1 VAPDAIVPPG
11 SRLGSF
17 EIVELLGAGGMS
29 EVYRAEDT
37 RLNRPVAIKFLS
49 TQITDASA
57 SRRFQQ
63 EAKTASSLNHPH
75 IVTVFET
82 GEWEGRHFLVTEFV
96 DGGTLRAWAGS
107 ATRSWRE
114 IVELLVGVADALAT
128 AHDAGILHR
137 DVKPDNILVS
147 KNGYAKLA
155 DFGLAKLLL
164 ERAAPDTATRAAVAP
179 ATRPGVTVGT
189 TAYMSP
195 EQAFG
200 QPVDARSDVFSFG
213 VTLYELL
220 AGQHPFP
227 GATEL
232 EVLHAVIHSR
242 PVPLA
247 ERRSDLPIGL
257 TMAVDKALE
266 KNPADRYQTMRDLVV
281 DLRRL
286 LRQSGEAVTAP
297 PVAAVRRRWL
307 WPAVAAIVALTAIAG
322 WKAFQATRPAPISP
336 QEYTQITNFIDS
348 ASAPSLSP
356 DGRMVT
362 FIRGSTSFLSF
373 GQIYVKLLPNGDSV
387 RLTNEPRPKYAPV
400 FTPDG
405 SRVAY
410 TLVQQSGTSTSWD
423 TWTVPVLGGQPTR
436 LLPNASGLTW
446 IGDRRVLFSEIKSGL
461 HMGIVT
467 AAESRG
473 ESREIYFPAHERA
486 MAHYSYASPDHQSA
500 LVVEM
505 DRSAVWQRCRLVPLT
520 GSVASR
526 QVGPDGACTSAGWS
540 PDGKWM
546 YFGANVDG
554 SSHLWRQRF
563 PDGAPE
569 QLTFGPT
576 EQDGVAVAPDG
587 QSLITS
593 VGVEQSAIWLHDAAG
608 ERLISSEGF
617 ATAPHISADGKRI
630 YYLMRQSSMSD
641 LYELY
646 SADVASGKTDRML
659 PGSPLVD
666 YDVARDEREAVFTT
680 RQNGGSQIWIAPLD
694 RRSPPRLLVPAGD
707 RPFFGSNGEVIFR
720 VLEEKANFLART
732 KTDASGRERIVATA
746 INDLISVSP
755 NGMWAVAV
763 MPVREQESSNT
774 TVLVSLRDGRIKYIC
789 SGGCP
794 ATWSPDSQFLYM
806 ANVTAGKT
814 VVMPATAVTSLPDA
828 PAPGRPVAS
837 WLDQPGLR
845 VIDAMFVAPG
855 PDPSTYAFPKAE
867 VQRNLFRIPL
877 R

>member
-1 VAPDAIVPPG
+1 MQLSAGA
-11 SRLGSF
+11 RLGPY
-17 EIVELLGAGGMS
+17 EIQALLGAGGMG

-155 DFGLAKLLL
+155 DFGLAKLL
-164 ERAAPDTATRAAVAP
+164 ERATPDTATRAAVAP
-179 ATRPGVTVGT
+179 ATRPGVAVGT

-220 AGQHPFP
+220 AGLHPFP

-232 EVLHAVIHSR
+232 EVLHAIIHSR

-297 PVAAVRRRWL
+297 PVAAARRRWL
-307 WPAVAAIVALTAIAG
+307 WPAVAVIVALAAIAG
-322 WKAFQATRPAPISP
+322 WKVFQATRPAPVSP

-362 FIRGSTSFLSF
+362 FIRGGSSFLSF

-410 TLVQQSGTSTSWD
+410 TLVEQSGTSTSWD

-486 MAHYSYASPDHQSA
+486 MAHYSYASPDHQSV
-500 LVVEM
+500 LIVEM
-505 DRSAVWQRCRLVPLT
+505 DRAQNWQRCRLVPLAGGPT
-520 GSVASR
+520 GR

-546 YFGANVDG
+546 YFGANVGG

-569 QLTFGPT
+569 QITFGPT
-576 EQDGVAVAPDG
+576 EQEGVAVAPDG
-587 QSLITS
+587 QSLVTS
-593 VGVEQSAIWLHDAAG
+593 VGVEHSAIWLHDAAG
-608 ERLISSEGF
+608 ERPISFEGF
-617 ATAPHISADGKRI
+617 ATAPRLSADGKRI
-630 YYLMRQSSMSD
+630 YYLLRQNSMSSA
-641 LYELY
+641 YELC
-646 SADVASGKTDRML
+646 SADVASGKANRIL
-659 PGSPLVD
+659 PGLTLVE
-666 YDVARDEREAVFTT
+666 YDISRDEQETVFST
-680 RQNGGSQIWIAPLD
+680 RQNDTSQIWLASLD
-694 RRSPPRLLVPAGD
+694 RRSPPRLLASAGD
-707 RPFFGSNGEVIFR
+707 FPFFGANGEIIFR
-720 VLEEKANFLART
+720 ALDEKANFLSRI
-732 KTDASGRERIVATA
+732 KKDGSGRERIATA
-746 INDLISVSP
+746 SINNLASVSP
-755 NGMWAVAV
+755 DGTWAIAV
-763 MPVREQESSNT
+763 MPVRGLESSNT
-774 TVLVSLRDGRIKYIC
+774 TVLLSLHDGRVKYIC

-794 ATWSPDSQFLYM
+794 ATWSPDSEFLYM
-806 ANVTAGKT
+806 LNVAAGKT
-814 VVMPATAVTSLPDA
+814 VVLPAAAVTSLPDA
-828 PAPGRPVAS
+828 PVPGRPVAA

-855 PDPSTYAFPKAE
+855 LDSSSYAFAKAE